1 MHHVTVDSPST
12 SSSSLARS
20 ALTGSTSSTRPTS
33 SPRQLYRHRH
43 RPSACDHRNHRP
55 AGGRAECR
63 PEGPCVEVRTIPCP
77 RPATNRKTS
86 KCDTRNRPRPVV
98 SLTILHLI
106 PSLPHG
112 EPRKTASSPST
123 PHPLPTP
130 ECPSP
135 GIYST
140 PTRSRPTRHQRASGV
155 STSHAYCHSELLDES
170 EVERMFSA

>member
-1 MHHVTVDSPST
+1 VTVDSPST
-12 SSSSLARS
+12 SSLPLVRS

-33 SPRQLYRHRH
+33 SPRHIHRHRH
-43 RPSACDHRNHRP
+43 RPSGWCYRNHDFERGTAGRRP
-55 AGGRAECR
+55 K
-63 PEGPCVEVRTIPCP
+63 GPCVGVRTIPCP

-86 KCDTRNRPRPVV
+86 KCDTRNQPRPI

-112 EPRKTASSPST
+112 EPRKTANSPST
-123 PHPLPTP
+123 PHPLPTR

-140 PTRSRPTRHQRASGV
+140 PTRSHPTRRQRASGV
-155 STSHAYCHSELLDES
+155 STSHGCHHSQLLDEMQ
-170 EVERMFSA
+170 VETLFSA